1 MTADFIKALAHAQ
14 MLSQIRILYP
24 QYYILNI
31 YTKLIHPSGMWKVL
45 MRNMAG
51 LHAFSVWE
59 FKLVKLISSG
69 STK

>member
-1 MTADFIKALAHAQ
+1 MTADFIKALAHTQ
-14 MLSQIRILYP
+14 MLSQMRIYS
-24 QYYILNI
+24 ILNI

-51 LHAFSVWE
+51 PHASSVWE